1 MTERVYG
8 VTPPISTTLPTEA
21 EKRLHQ
27 ALHDELRAQ
36 GTFES
41 RAETEARKKVIA
53 QLEKITTAFVKKA
66 TAETQNSFMVR
77 EAIGRVFTYGSY
89 RLGVYG
95 PGSDIDT
102 LVVAPK
108 HVTTEQ
114 YFRIF
119 PDLLVEMA
127 PPGAITDLTPV
138 PDAFVPIIKFE
149 FSGISIDLIF
159 CSIKGLTQIP
169 EDKSWNLTDNTLL
182 RGLSENEVRS
192 LNGTRVTDEILSLV
206 PEPATFK
213 LALRAIKLWA
223 QRKAIYANIMGFPGG
238 VAWAMLVARVCQL
251 YPKATSAVVVNKFF
265 HIMLKWPWPLPVL
278 LKDIEYN
285 ISVTRAPVWNP
296 KLYSS
301 DRNHRM
307 PIITP
312 AYPAMCATHN
322 INRSSK
328 VVIMQELE
336 KGVQV
341 TEEIM
346 TGRAPWKA
354 LFTKHTFFT
363 SDFRYYLT
371 VISSSRT
378 KDAQNVWSGF
388 IESRVRVLVNK
399 IENHPAIVLARPFN
413 KGYDRQHRCK
423 NYEQLGEVVSNG
435 SLAHLHKPTPEEEE
449 KAKAEVKTEVKAEL
463 IKAELK
469 PESVSQD
476 GQVIKSEPDTE
487 AAPPPPVTAEDGAI
501 IKPEPGTEPALPP
514 PAPSAAAAAVVPESA
529 PKKADGVKNE
539 NAVKNDDAVKNG
551 NGSKH
556 EDGDKVDV
564 KLADIPEKEQELEV
578 FTTNYYIGLQLG
590 KTPASLDL
598 SREVQEWMAMC
609 RSSDL
614 YKEGVNFLAV
624 THIKNT
630 TLPDDVFE
638 PGEVKPRPPKKKL
651 KRQAPDESS
660 AQQPAKKSKP
670 VEPAPP
676 TAAS

>member
-8 VTPPISTTLPTEA
+8 VTPPISTALPTEA
-21 EKRLHQ
+21 EKRMHQ
-27 ALHDELRAQ
+27 ALHEELRAQ

-114 YFRIF
+114 YFRLF
-119 PDLLVEMA
+119 PPLLVEMA

-192 LNGTRVTDEILSLV
+192 LNGTRVTDEILNLV

-399 IENHPAIVLARPFN
+399 IENHAAIVLARPFN
-413 KGYDRQHRCK
+413 KGYDRQHRCQ
-423 NYEQLGEVVSNG
+423 NYEQLGDVVNSG
-435 SLAHLHKPTPEEEE
+435 SLAYLYKPTPEEEE
-449 KAKAEVKTEVKAEL
+449 KAKGEAKTEVKAEL
-463 IKAELK
+463 INANLK
-469 PESVSQD
+469 PESVLQD
-476 GQVIKSEPDTE
+476 G
-487 AAPPPPVTAEDGAI
+487 PVV
-501 IKPEPGTEPALPP
+501 KPEPGTETAAPPPVTTADGAAIKPEPGAESAMPP
-514 PAPSAAAAAVVPESA
+514 PAPPPVADVV
-529 PKKADGVKNE
+529 KKEEVTKNGDGVEQKDG
-539 NAVKNDDAVKNG
+539 NDG
-551 NGSKH
+551 
-556 EDGDKVDV
+556 EV
-564 KLADIPEKEQELEV
+564 KLADIPEKKQELEV

-598 SREVQEWMAMC
+598 SREVQEWMSMC

-630 TLPDDVFE
+630 MLPDDVFE
-638 PGEVKPRPPKKKL
+638 PGEVRPRPPKKKL
-651 KRQAPDESS
+651 KRQAPDDSS
-660 AQQPAKKSKP
+660 AQQPTKKSKP
-670 VEPAPP
+670 VGPALTP
-676 TAAS
+676 AVS

>member
-8 VTPPISTTLPTEA
+8 VTPPISTALPTEG

-27 ALHDELRAQ
+27 ALHEELRAQ

-41 RAETEARKKVIA
+41 RAETESRKKVIA

-149 FSGISIDLIF
+149 FDGISIDLIF

-192 LNGTRVTDEILSLV
+192 LNGTRVTDEILNLV

-322 INRSSK
+322 VNRSSK

-341 TEEIM
+341 TEDIM

-388 IESRVRVLVNK
+388 VESRVRVLVNK

-423 NYEQLGEVVSNG
+423 KIEQLAEVVDKG
-435 SLAHLHKPTPEEEE
+435 SLAYLYKPTPEEE
-449 KAKAEVKTEVKAEL
+449 KANSGVKPEVKAEL
-463 IKAELK
+463 INAELK

-476 GQVIKSEPDTE
+476 GQIKSEPGTE
-487 AAPPPPVTAEDGAI
+487 TAAPPSVTAEDGAI
-501 IKPEPGTEPALPP
+501 IKPEPGTESAMPP
-514 PAPSAAAAAVVPESA
+514 PAPPPPATVPEPA
-529 PKKADGVKNE
+529 PKNVDSIKSEDSVKKE
-539 NAVKNDDAVKNG
+539 EATKNG
-551 NGSKH
+551 NGPEH
-556 EDGDKVDV
+556 TDGDKAEV
-564 KLADIPEKEQELEV
+564 KLSDMPEKKEQELEV
-578 FTTNYYIGLQLG
+578 FTTNYYVGLQLG
-590 KTPASLDL
+590 KAPASLDL

-614 YKEGVNFLAV
+614 FKDGVNFLAV

-630 TLPDDVFE
+630 MLPDDVFE
-638 PGEVKPRPPKKKL
+638 PGEARPRPPKKKL
-651 KRQAPDESS
+651 KRQAPGDESA
-660 AQQPAKKSKP
+660 AQQPAKKSRA
-670 VEPAPP
+670 VDGAQAAA
-676 TAAS
+676 AAS

>member
-8 VTPPISTTLPTEA
+8 VTPPISTALPTEA
-21 EKRLHQ
+21 EKRMHQ
-27 ALHDELRAQ
+27 ALHEELRAQ

-77 EAIGRVFTYGSY
+77 EAVGRVFTYGSY

-114 YFRIF
+114 YFRLF
-119 PDLLVEMA
+119 PNLLVEMA

-192 LNGTRVTDEILSLV
+192 LNGTRVTDEILNLV

-423 NYEQLGEVVSNG
+423 NYDQLGEVVTNG
-435 SLAHLHKPTPEEEE
+435 SLAYLYKPTPEEEE
-449 KAKAEVKTEVKAEL
+449 KAKGEAKMEVKAEL
-463 IKAELK
+463 INAELK

-476 GQVIKSEPDTE
+476 GQVIKPEPGTE
-487 AAPPPPVTAEDGAI
+487 TETPPPATAAGGTI
-501 IKPEPGTEPALPP
+501 IKSEPGTEPALPTSAP
-514 PAPSAAAAAVVPESA
+514 PVAPESA
-529 PKKADGVKNE
+529 PNNADGVKNE
-539 NAVKNDDAVKNG
+539 DAVKNG
-551 NGSKH
+551 DGAKH
-556 EDGDKVDV
+556 EDGDKVEV
-564 KLADIPEKEQELEV
+564 TLADIPEKEQELEV

-590 KTPASLDL
+590 KAPASLDL
-598 SREVQEWMAMC
+598 SREVQEWMTMC

-630 TLPDDVFE
+630 MLPDDVFE

-660 AQQPAKKSKP
+660 AQQPTKKPKP
-670 VEPAPP
+670 FEPAS
-676 TAAS
+676 TAAVS